1 MRLLRSPSAGLAP
14 VLAAALLFLLLAS
27 TGMAAEGMGG
37 LVPMRLPS
45 MEKSDLALRP
55 QHGGLLQKLKAP
67 RPNLSSVYAPSASAA
82 AYKTGAIVVCH
93 KGMAAGDELDDYES
107 DPVSSIADPLEPW
120 NRFWFHFNDIFFT
133 YVARPAYRGW
143 EAVTHEDI
151 RSGLKNFWHN
161 AMFPI
166 RFVNNILQFRFL
178 EAGAEFGK
186 FIINTTTSAGFADV
200 AKGKKTIVPLDPSG
214 EDFGQTLGRWGIGHG
229 IYLVWPFIGPSSL
242 RETVG
247 LAGDWFANPATYL
260 SPWPLYYKTD
270 VPWYTS
276 TAIKSGMY
284 FNALD
289 RVFPLYDD
297 MKGAAVDPYVAM
309 REAYVKY
316 RAIQV
321 AR

>member
-1 MRLLRSPSAGLAP
+1 MRNVRILLTACVLVALLAP
-14 VLAAALLFLLLAS
+14 A
-27 TGMAAEGMGG
+27 GMATEAGTG
-37 LVPMRLPS
+37 LLPMRLPS

-55 QHGGLLQKLKAP
+55 QHGELLQKLRAP
-67 RPNLSSVYAPSASAA
+67 RPAPSSLYAPSASAA
-82 AYKTGAIVVCH
+82 AYKTGAIVVRH
-93 KGMAAGDELDDYES
+93 KGRSAGDDFDDYDSE
-107 DPVSSIADPLEPW
+107 PVRSIADPLEPW

-133 YVARPAYRGW
+133 HVVKPAYRGW

-161 AMFPI
+161 VMFPI
-166 RFVNNILQFRFL
+166 RFVNNVLQFRFL

-247 LAGDWFANPATYL
+247 LAGDWLANPVTYL
-260 SPWPLYYKTD
+260 TPWPIYYD
-270 VPWYTS
+270 GGVPWYTS
-276 TAIKSGMY
+276 MAFKGVMY
-284 FNALD
+284 FNDLD
-289 RVFPLYDD
+289 KVFPLYDD
-297 MKGAAVDPYVAM
+297 IRSAAVDPYVAM

>member
-1 MRLLRSPSAGLAP
+1 MRMFCSLFLALTLALTLFLAP
-14 VLAAALLFLLLAS
+14 GAQAAPIGHVPVLEQVDTALHMQGKDAS
-27 TGMAAEGMGG
+27 TRQNKG
-37 LVPMRLPS
+37 
-45 MEKSDLALRP
+45 
-55 QHGGLLQKLKAP
+55 P
-67 RPNLSSVYAPSASAA
+67 RPALSSIYAPSPAFKA
-82 AYKTGAIVVCH
+82 GAIVVRH
-93 KGMAAGDELDDYES
+93 KGLAAGDNDLDDYDS
-107 DPVSSIADPLEPW
+107 APVRSIADPLEPW

-133 YVARPAYRGW
+133 YVAKPAYRGW

-161 AMFPI
+161 ILFPI

-200 AKGKKTIVPLDPSG
+200 AKDKKTIVPLDPSG

-229 IYLVWPFIGPSSL
+229 IYLVWPFLGPSSL

-297 MKGAAVDPYVAM
+297 LKGAAVDPYVAM

>member
-1 MRLLRSPSAGLAP
+1 MVSPRAVP
-14 VLAAALLFLLLAS
+14 VVRALLSALALVLLLAPA
-27 TGMAAEGMGG
+27 GMATEVATG
-37 LVPMRLPS
+37 LLPMRLPT

-55 QHGGLLQKLKAP
+55 QRGELLQKLKAP

-82 AYKTGAIVVCH
+82 AYRTGAIVVRH
-93 KGMAAGDELDDYES
+93 KGMAAGDEFDDYDSE
-107 DPVSSIADPLEPW
+107 PVRSIADPLEPW

-166 RFVNNILQFRFL
+166 RFVNNILQFRFK
-178 EAGAEFGK
+178 EAGVEFGR
-186 FIINTTTSAGFADV
+186 FIINTTTSAGFANV
-200 AKGKKTIVPLDPSG
+200 AKDKKTIVPVDPSG
-214 EDFGQTLGRWGIGHG
+214 EDFGQTLGYWGVGHG
-229 IYLVWPFIGPSSL
+229 IYIVWPFLGPSSL

-247 LAGDWFANPATYL
+247 FAGDMFADPLFYL
-260 SPWPLYYKTD
+260 SPWPVYYETTLPD
-270 VPWYTS
+270 ELGL
-276 TAIKSGMY
+276 AIKSGLY

-289 RVFPLYDD
+289 GKLDTYEA
-297 MKGAAVDPYVAM
+297 MKGAAVDPYIAT
-309 REAYVKY
+309 REAWVKY
-316 RAIQV
+316 RAVQV